1 MLLSTF
7 EFETNER
14 LAKFCSPSP
23 TNQRVTAVHI
33 FCFGLFLFLL
43 LFFLSYL
50 FIFGVRFVAIM
61 KDITV

>member
-23 TNQRVTAVHI
+23 TNQLVTAVHI
-33 FCFGLFLFLL
+33 FCFGLFLFLM
-43 LFFLSYL
+43 FFLSYL